1 MLASAGIYGTLVAFV
16 GLWGVPY
23 LTQVYGLPRVEAS
36 NVMALAAA
44 GIMVGGPLIGWV
56 SDRGLARRRIPMVA
70 AALLYLV
77 PWLLLVAPGEAR
89 IPVGLLGPACF
100 LLGLSSGAA
109 VLPFACV
116 REVNDPAR
124 VGIAIGFCNLP
135 IFLGFALLQWITGA
149 ILDSRWEGIVA
160 GGRRVYPFVA
170 YHTAFTLCLGVAVA
184 ALAMACLVTETR
196 CRNIWG
202 RVEHDAGKRTKGD
215 FAPWDIH
222 RSENILAINHF
233 KELNRT
239 LKNKL
244 KETGPEN
251 LFIWLWTLA

>member
-124 VGIAIGFCNLP
+124 LGIAIGFCNLP

-196 CRNIWG
+196 CRNMWS
-202 RVEHDAGKRTKGD
+202 RVEHDAGR
-215 FAPWDIH
+215 
-222 RSENILAINHF
+222 
-233 KELNRT
+233 
-239 LKNKL
+239 
-244 KETGPEN
+244 
-251 LFIWLWTLA
+251 